1 MVEIIQEFNEENKD
15 LHKRIKEKAVNTS
28 DFGVQAELPPLDAAP
43 PHGAPDVA
51 ADKAPSAAPDA
62 PLSPSQAAT
71 DEAPLSPPP
80 QVPPQ
85 ARQRRVPNIRRTRAH
100 PPYKFKK
107 RRNNPVPLDDIAST
121 VLFLVFNVDYCLL
134 IKLISATC
142 VVILRPT

>member
-1 MVEIIQEFNEENKD
+1 MFFFKQTELQAIIEVYGVALMHRVVPIIQEFNEENKD

-51 ADKAPSAAPDA
+51 ADKAQSAAPDA

-85 ARQRRVPNIRRTRAH
+85 ARQRRVPNIRIKYGIKSETEG
-100 PPYKFKK
+100 
-107 RRNNPVPLDDIAST
+107 
-121 VLFLVFNVDYCLL
+121 LV
-134 IKLISATC
+134 K
-142 VVILRPT
+142 